1 MRKKIFL
8 ILAILWMAII
18 FSFSAKDADESTKES
33 NAVGMFL
40 GSIVYS
46 DFEEWTEEEQQAFAE
61 TWDHPVRKCA
71 HMTEYAILGF
81 FLVGAGYDG
90 RENCRRAMGR
100 AFRIAALYA
109 ATDEIHQY
117 FVPGRACMLTDVGY
131 DALGALVGVLLGSV
145 CFIVSEKVFSHTTKP
160 SGRMP

>member
-61 TWDHPVRKCA
+61 KWDHPVRKCA
-71 HMTEYAILGF
+71 HMTEYAILGY

-90 RENCRRAMGR
+90 RAKCRRVVGR
-100 AFRIAALYA
+100 SLGIAVLFA

-117 FVPGRACMLTDVGY
+117 FVPGRACMFTDVCI
-131 DALGALVGVLLGSV
+131 DSVGALLGGLFATVIMTLFEYSQ
-145 CFIVSEKVFSHTTKP
+145 SLRNERS
-160 SGRMP
+160 

>member
-61 TWDHPVRKCA
+61 KWDHPVRKCA
-71 HMTEYAILGF
+71 HMTEYAILGY

-90 RENCRRAMGR
+90 REKCRRVVGR
-100 AFRIAALYA
+100 SLGIAVLYA

-117 FVPGRACMLTDVGY
+117 FVPGRACMFTDVCI
-131 DALGALVGVLLGSV
+131 DSVGALLGVLFATVIL
-145 CFIVSEKVFSHTTKP
+145 VSFEHSQSLRKERV
-160 SGRMP
+160 

>member
-18 FSFSAKDADESTKES
+18 FSFSAKNADESTKES

-46 DFEEWTEEEQQAFAE
+46 DFEDWQVEEQQAFAE
-61 TWDHPVRKCA
+61 KWDHPVRKCA

-81 FLVGAGYDG
+81 FLVGARYDG
-90 RENCRRAMGR
+90 REKCGR
-100 AFRIAALYA
+100 VVGRSLGIAALYA

-117 FVPGRACMLTDVGY
+117 FVPGRACMFTDVCI
-131 DALGALVGVLLGSV
+131 DSFGALLGVLFATVIMTLFEYSQ
-145 CFIVSEKVFSHTTKP
+145 SLRKEKI
-160 SGRMP
+160 

>member
-18 FSFSAKDADESTKES
+18 FSFSAKNADESTKES

-46 DFEEWTEEEQQAFAE
+46 DFGEWTEEEQQVFAE

-71 HMTEYAILGF
+71 HMTVYAILGF

-109 ATDEIHQY
+109 ATDELHQY
-117 FVPGRACMLTDVGY
+117 FVPGRACMFTDVCI
-131 DALGALVGVLLGSV
+131 DSFGALLGILFATIIGVSFEHSQSLRKERV
-145 CFIVSEKVFSHTTKP
+145 
-160 SGRMP
+160 

>member
-61 TWDHPVRKCA
+61 KWDHPVRKCA
-71 HMTEYAILGF
+71 HMTEYAILGY

-90 RENCRRAMGR
+90 REKCRRVVGR
-100 AFRIAALYA
+100 SLGIAAFYA

-117 FVPGRACMLTDVGY
+117 FVPGRACMFTDVCI
-131 DALGALVGVLLGSV
+131 DSVGALLGVLFATVIL
-145 CFIVSEKVFSHTTKP
+145 VSFEHSQSLRKE
-160 SGRMP
+160 RI

>member
-18 FSFSAKDADESTKES
+18 FSFSAKNADESTRES

-90 RENCRRAMGR
+90 REKCRSVVGR
-100 AFRIAALYA
+100 SLGIAIFYA
-109 ATDEIHQY
+109 ATDELHQY
-117 FVPGRACMLTDVGY
+117 FVPGRACMFTDVCI
-131 DALGALVGVLLGSV
+131 DSVGALLGIL
-145 CFIVSEKVFSHTTKP
+145 FATIILVSFEHSQSLRKERV
-160 SGRMP
+160 

>member
-61 TWDHPVRKCA
+61 TWDHLVRKCA

-81 FLVGAGYDG
+81 FLVGAGYVG
-90 RENCRRAMGR
+90 REKCRRAMGQ
-100 AFRIAALYA
+100 AFGIAVLYA

-117 FVPGRACMLTDVGY
+117 FVPGRACMFTDVGI
-131 DALGALVGVLLGSV
+131 DSVGALLGVLFATVIL
-145 CFIVSEKVFSHTTKP
+145 VSFEHSQSLRKE
-160 SGRMP
+160 RI

>member
-8 ILAILWMAII
+8 ILAILWMATI

-61 TWDHPVRKCA
+61 KWDHPVRKCA

-81 FLVGAGYDG
+81 FLVGARYDG

-117 FVPGRACMLTDVGY
+117 FVPGRACMFTDVCI
-131 DALGALVGVLLGSV
+131 DSVGALLGILFATMIMTLFEYSQ
-145 CFIVSEKVFSHTTKP
+145 SLRKEKI
-160 SGRMP
+160 

>member
-46 DFEEWTEEEQQAFAE
+46 DFEDWQVEEQQAFAE
-61 TWDHPVRKCA
+61 KWDHPVRKCA

-81 FLVGAGYDG
+81 FLVGARYDG
-90 RENCRRAMGR
+90 REKCRRAMGR

-117 FVPGRACMLTDVGY
+117 FVPGRACMFTDVCI
-131 DALGALVGVLLGSV
+131 DSVGALLGILFATMIMTLFEYSQ
-145 CFIVSEKVFSHTTKP
+145 SLRKKGSK
-160 SGRMP
+160 

>member
-18 FSFSAKDADESTKES
+18 FSFSAKNADESTKES

-81 FLVGAGYDG
+81 FLVGASYDG

-117 FVPGRACMLTDVGY
+117 FVPGRAMLAEDVLV
-131 DALGALVGVLLGSV
+131 DAIGVCLGVLG
-145 CFIVSEKVFSHTTKP
+145 VFLVRFLWHCRKKLS
-160 SGRMP
+160 

>member
-18 FSFSAKDADESTKES
+18 FSFSAKNADESTKES

-61 TWDHPVRKCA
+61 EWDHPVRKCA

-81 FLVGAGYDG
+81 FLVGARYDG
-90 RENCRRAMGR
+90 REKCGR
-100 AFRIAALYA
+100 VVGRSLGIAALYA

-117 FVPGRACMLTDVGY
+117 FVPGRACMFTDVCI
-131 DALGALVGVLLGSV
+131 DSVGALLGVLFATVIL
-145 CFIVSEKVFSHTTKP
+145 VSFEHSQSLRKE
-160 SGRMP
+160 RI

>member
-18 FSFSAKDADESTKES
+18 FSFSAKNADESTKES

-46 DFEEWTEEEQQAFAE
+46 DFEEWTEEEQQGFAE

-81 FLVGAGYDG
+81 LLVGAGYDG
-90 RENCRRAMGR
+90 REKCRSVVGR
-100 AFRIAALYA
+100 SLGIAAFYA

-117 FVPGRACMLTDVGY
+117 FVPGRACMFMDVCI
-131 DALGALVGVLLGSV
+131 DSVGALLGILFATV
-145 CFIVSEKVFSHTTKP
+145 IMIVFEYSQCLRKEKI
-160 SGRMP
+160 

>member
-46 DFEEWTEEEQQAFAE
+46 DFEERTEEEQQAFAE
-61 TWDHPVRKCA
+61 KWDHPVRKCA
-71 HMTEYAILGF
+71 HMTEYAILGY

-90 RENCRRAMGR
+90 REKCRRVVGR
-100 AFRIAALYA
+100 SLGIAVLYA

-117 FVPGRACMLTDVGY
+117 FVPGRACMFTDVCI
-131 DALGALVGVLLGSV
+131 DSVGALLGVLFATVIL
-145 CFIVSEKVFSHTTKP
+145 VSFEHSQSLRKE
-160 SGRMP
+160 RI

>member
-61 TWDHPVRKCA
+61 KWDHPVRKCA
-71 HMTEYAILGF
+71 HMTEYAILGY
-81 FLVGAGYDG
+81 FLIGAGYDG
-90 RENCRRAMGR
+90 REKCRRVVGR
-100 AFRIAALYA
+100 SLGIAAFYA

-117 FVPGRACMLTDVGY
+117 FVPGRACMFTDVCI
-131 DALGALVGVLLGSV
+131 DSVGALLGGLFATVIMTLFEYSQ
-145 CFIVSEKVFSHTTKP
+145 SLRNERS
-160 SGRMP
+160 

>member
-1 MRKKIFL
+1 M

-18 FSFSAKDADESTKES
+18 FSFSAKNADESTKES

-46 DFEEWTEEEQQAFAE
+46 DFEDLQVEEQQEFAE
-61 TWDHPVRKCA
+61 NWDHPVRKCA

-81 FLVGAGYDG
+81 FLVGARYDG
-90 RENCRRAMGR
+90 REKCRRVVGR
-100 AFRIAALYA
+100 SLGIAALYA

-117 FVPGRACMLTDVGY
+117 FVPGRACMFTDVCI
-131 DALGALVGVLLGSV
+131 DSVGALLGVLFATVIMTLFEYSQ
-145 CFIVSEKVFSHTTKP
+145 SLRKEKI
-160 SGRMP
+160 

>member
-18 FSFSAKDADESTKES
+18 FSFSAKNADESTRES

-61 TWDHPVRKCA
+61 KWDHPVRKCA
-71 HMTEYAILGF
+71 HMTEYAILGY

-90 RENCRRAMGR
+90 REKCRRVVGR
-100 AFRIAALYA
+100 SLGIAVLYA

-117 FVPGRACMLTDVGY
+117 FVPGRACMFTDVCI
-131 DALGALVGVLLGSV
+131 DSVGALLGVLFATVIL
-145 CFIVSEKVFSHTTKP
+145 VSFEHSQSLRKE
-160 SGRMP
+160 RI

>member
-1 MRKKIFL
+1 M

-18 FSFSAKDADESTKES
+18 FSFSAKNADESTKES

-46 DFEEWTEEEQQAFAE
+46 DFEDWQVEEQQEFAE
-61 TWDHPVRKCA
+61 NWDHPVRKCA

-81 FLVGAGYDG
+81 FLVGARYDG
-90 RENCRRAMGR
+90 REKCRRVVGR
-100 AFRIAALYA
+100 SLGIAALYA

-117 FVPGRACMLTDVGY
+117 FVPGRACMFTDVCI
-131 DALGALVGVLLGSV
+131 DSVGALLGILFATMIMTLFEYSQ
-145 CFIVSEKVFSHTTKP
+145 SLRKKGSK
-160 SGRMP
+160 

>member
-61 TWDHPVRKCA
+61 KWDHPVRKCA
-71 HMTEYAILGF
+71 HMTEYAILGY

-90 RENCRRAMGR
+90 REKCRRVVGR
-100 AFRIAALYA
+100 SLGIAVLYA

-117 FVPGRACMLTDVGY
+117 FVPGRACMFTDVCI
-131 DALGALVGVLLGSV
+131 DSVGALLGVLFATVIL
-145 CFIVSEKVFSHTTKP
+145 VSFEHSQSLRKE
-160 SGRMP
+160 RI

>member
-18 FSFSAKDADESTKES
+18 FSFSAKNADESTKES

-90 RENCRRAMGR
+90 REKCRRVVGR
-100 AFRIAALYA
+100 SLGIAALYA

-117 FVPGRACMLTDVGY
+117 FVPGRACMFTDVCIDSVG
-131 DALGALVGVLLGSV
+131 ALLGALFATVIL
-145 CFIVSEKVFSHTTKP
+145 VSFEHSQSLRKE
-160 SGRMP
+160 RI

>member
-46 DFEEWTEEEQQAFAE
+46 DFEDWQVEEQQEFAE
-61 TWDHPVRKCA
+61 NWDHPVRKCA

-81 FLVGAGYDG
+81 FLVGARYDG
-90 RENCRRAMGR
+90 REKCRRVVGR
-100 AFRIAALYA
+100 SLGIAALYA

-117 FVPGRACMLTDVGY
+117 FVPGRACMFTDVCI
-131 DALGALVGVLLGSV
+131 DSVGALLGVLFATVTL
-145 CFIVSEKVFSHTTKP
+145 VSFEHSQSLRKE
-160 SGRMP
+160 RI